1 MKNSLLCLVV
11 LVLMAAVPAM
21 AQEQDNLR
29 WRGFET
35 NRFWDNWEIAAA
47 GGISSLSVANR
58 DGVKA
63 PGKFFDRVGWNANIA
78 VTKWIVPTL
87 GMRLQVDGG
96 EFHNYSFDR
105 DSYGG
110 GIFKTPYLYVH
121 GDILVNM
128 SNWIGGYNPNRLYS
142 AVSYMG
148 FGYTA
153 MSWTKASAG
162 GYNGEYAFTAGLL
175 NKFRVAPSW
184 DIELDL
190 RSWLFA
196 EASLPRQI
204 RGGGRYAVA
213 MTATVGVAYRFG
225 QRDWSP
231 AYPQVEVDG
240 YVAAIMT
247 LEEGL
252 VIAEQRLVAA
262 DKEIATL
269 NSKNRALQGEVDRC
283 HAEVV
288 EAEEITSECA
298 VFFTI
303 GEASLTD
310 YARATLESYVEQM
323 REGNTLIN
331 VTGYADS
338 ETGSAARNEQLSKM
352 RAEAVES
359 YLVDAGIPASRI
371 TTTWVGDTVTAFT
384 SPNTPLVNRCVIIK

>member
-1 MKNSLLCLVV
+1 MKNSVLCLFIS
-11 LVLMAAVPAM
+11 LLLGTASLS
-21 AQEQDNLR
+21 AQQEEMLR

-35 NRFWDNWEIAAA
+35 NRFWDNWEVAVA

-63 PGKFFDRVGWNANIA
+63 PGKFFDRVGWNANVA
-78 VTKWIVPTL
+78 LTKWIVPTL

-96 EFHNYSFDR
+96 EFCNYSFNKAL
-105 DSYGG
+105 YGG
-110 GIFKTPYLYVH
+110 DIFKTPYLYVH

-153 MSWTKASAG
+153 MSWTKGSAG
-162 GYNGEYAFTAGLL
+162 SYNGEYAFTAGLL
-175 NKFRVAPSW
+175 NKFRIAQAW

-196 EASLPRQI
+196 EASLPREI

-213 MTATVGVAYRFG
+213 MTATVGIAYRFG

-240 YVAAIMT
+240 YVAAIMA
-247 LEEGL
+247 LEDDL
-252 VIAEQRLVAA
+252 VIAENRLVAA
-262 DKEIATL
+262 GKEIATL
-269 NSKNRALQGEVDRC
+269 NSKNRELQGEVARC
-283 HAEVV
+283 HAEVA
-288 EAEEITSECA
+288 EAEEIASECA

-303 GEASLTD
+303 GEATLTD

-323 REGNTLIN
+323 RDGNTLITI
-331 VTGYADS
+331 TGYADS
-338 ETGSAARNEQLSKM
+338 ETGSAARNEELSKM
-352 RAEAVES
+352 RAETVEA
-359 YLVDAGIPASRI
+359 YLIAAGIPATRI
-371 TTTWVGDTVTAFT
+371 TTTWVGDTAIAFT
-384 SPNTPLVNRCVIIK
+384 SPNTPLVNRCVIVK

>member
-1 MKNSLLCLVV
+1 MFISLLLGTAS
-11 LVLMAAVPAM
+11 LS
-21 AQEQDNLR
+21 AQQEEMLR

-35 NRFWDNWEIAAA
+35 NRFWDNWEVAVA
-47 GGISSLSVANR
+47 GGISSLSIANR

-63 PGKFFDRVGWNANIA
+63 PGKFFDRVGWNANVA
-78 VTKWIVPTL
+78 LTKWIVPTL

-96 EFHNYSFDR
+96 EFRNYSFNKAL
-105 DSYGG
+105 YGG
-110 GIFKTPYLYVH
+110 DIFKTPYLYVH

-153 MSWTKASAG
+153 MSWTKGSVG
-162 GYNGEYAFTAGLL
+162 SYNGEYAFTAGLL
-175 NKFRVAPSW
+175 NKFRVSRAW

-196 EASLPRQI
+196 EASLPREI

-213 MTATVGVAYRFG
+213 MTATVGIAYRFG

-240 YVAAIMT
+240 YVAAIMA
-247 LEEGL
+247 LEDDL
-252 VIAEQRLVAA
+252 VIAENRLVAA
-262 DKEIATL
+262 GKEIATL
-269 NSKNRALQGEVDRC
+269 NSKNRELQGEVARC
-283 HAEVV
+283 HAEVA
-288 EAEEITSECA
+288 EAEEIASECA

-303 GEASLTD
+303 GEATLTD

-323 REGNTLIN
+323 RDGNTLITI
-331 VTGYADS
+331 TGYADS
-338 ETGSAARNEQLSKM
+338 ETGSAARNEELSKM
-352 RAEAVES
+352 RAETVEA
-359 YLVDAGIPASRI
+359 YLIAAGIPATRI
-371 TTTWVGDTVTAFT
+371 TTTWVGDTAIAFT
-384 SPNTPLVNRCVIIK
+384 SPNTPLVNRCVIVK

>member
-1 MKNSLLCLVV
+1 MFISLLLGTAS
-11 LVLMAAVPAM
+11 LS
-21 AQEQDNLR
+21 AQQEEMLR

-35 NRFWDNWEIAAA
+35 NRFWDNWEVAVA

-63 PGKFFDRVGWNANIA
+63 PGKFFDRVGWNANVA
-78 VTKWIVPTL
+78 LTKWIVPTL

-96 EFHNYSFDR
+96 EFCNYSFNKAL
-105 DSYGG
+105 YGG
-110 GIFKTPYLYVH
+110 DIFKTPYLYVH

-153 MSWTKASAG
+153 MSWTKGSAG
-162 GYNGEYAFTAGLL
+162 SYNGEYAFTAGLL
-175 NKFRVAPSW
+175 NKFRIAQAW

-196 EASLPRQI
+196 EASLPREI

-213 MTATVGVAYRFG
+213 MTATVGIAYRFG

-240 YVAAIMT
+240 YVAAIMA
-247 LEEGL
+247 LEDDL
-252 VIAEQRLVAA
+252 VIAENRLVAA
-262 DKEIATL
+262 GKEIATL
-269 NSKNRALQGEVDRC
+269 NSKNRELQGEVARC
-283 HAEVV
+283 HAEVA
-288 EAEEITSECA
+288 EAEEIASECA

-303 GEASLTD
+303 GEATLTD

-323 REGNTLIN
+323 RDGNTLITI
-331 VTGYADS
+331 TGYADS
-338 ETGSAARNEQLSKM
+338 ETGSAARNEELSKM
-352 RAEAVES
+352 RAETVEA
-359 YLVDAGIPASRI
+359 YLIAAGIPATRI
-371 TTTWVGDTVTAFT
+371 TTTWVGDTAIAFT
-384 SPNTPLVNRCVIIK
+384 SPNTPLVNRCVIVK

>member
-1 MKNSLLCLVV
+1 MFISLLLGTAS
-11 LVLMAAVPAM
+11 LS
-21 AQEQDNLR
+21 AQQEEMLR

-35 NRFWDNWEIAAA
+35 NRFWDNWEVAVA
-47 GGISSLSVANR
+47 GGISSLSIANR

-63 PGKFFDRVGWNANIA
+63 PGKFFDRVGWNANVA
-78 VTKWIVPTL
+78 LTKWIVPTL

-96 EFHNYSFDR
+96 EFRNYSFNKAL
-105 DSYGG
+105 YGG
-110 GIFKTPYLYVH
+110 DIFKTPYLYVH

-153 MSWTKASAG
+153 MSWTKGSVG
-162 GYNGEYAFTAGLL
+162 SYNGEYAFTAGLL
-175 NKFRVAPSW
+175 NKFRVSRAW

-196 EASLPRQI
+196 EASLPREI

-240 YVAAIMT
+240 YVAAIMA
-247 LEEGL
+247 LEDDL
-252 VIAEQRLVAA
+252 VIAENRLVAA
-262 DKEIATL
+262 GKEIATL
-269 NSKNRALQGEVDRC
+269 NSKNRELQGEVARC
-283 HAEVV
+283 HAEVA
-288 EAEEITSECA
+288 EAEEIASECA

-303 GEASLTD
+303 GEATLTD

-323 REGNTLIN
+323 RDGNTLITI
-331 VTGYADS
+331 TGYADS
-338 ETGSAARNEQLSKM
+338 ETGSAARNEELSKM
-352 RAEAVES
+352 RAETVEA
-359 YLVDAGIPASRI
+359 YLIAAGIPATRI
-371 TTTWVGDTVTAFT
+371 TTTWVGDTAIAFT
-384 SPNTPLVNRCVIIK
+384 SPNTPLVNRCVIVK

>member
-1 MKNSLLCLVV
+1 MFISLLLGTAS
-11 LVLMAAVPAM
+11 LS
-21 AQEQDNLR
+21 AQQEEMLR

-35 NRFWDNWEIAAA
+35 NRFWDNWEVAVA
-47 GGISSLSVANR
+47 GGISSLSIANR

-63 PGKFFDRVGWNANIA
+63 PGKFFDRVGWNANVA
-78 VTKWIVPTL
+78 LTKWIVPTL

-96 EFHNYSFDR
+96 EFRNYSFNKAL
-105 DSYGG
+105 YGG
-110 GIFKTPYLYVH
+110 DIFKTPYLYVH

-153 MSWTKASAG
+153 MSWTKGSAG
-162 GYNGEYAFTAGLL
+162 DYNGEYAFTAGLL
-175 NKFRVAPSW
+175 NKFRVSRAW

-196 EASLPRQI
+196 EASLPREI

-213 MTATVGVAYRFG
+213 MTATVGIAYRFG

-240 YVAAIMT
+240 YVAAIMA
-247 LEEGL
+247 LEDDL
-252 VIAEQRLVAA
+252 VIAENRLVAA
-262 DKEIATL
+262 GKEIATL
-269 NSKNRALQGEVDRC
+269 NSKNRELQGEVARC
-283 HAEVV
+283 HAEVA
-288 EAEEITSECA
+288 EAEEIASECA

-303 GEASLTD
+303 GEATLTD
-310 YARATLESYVEQM
+310 YARATLVSYAEQM
-323 REGNTLIN
+323 REGNTLIT

-338 ETGSAARNEQLSKM
+338 ETGSAARNEELSKM
-352 RAEAVES
+352 RAETVEA
-359 YLVDAGIPASRI
+359 YLIAAGIPATRLS
-371 TTTWVGDTVTAFT
+371 TTWVGDTAIAFT
-384 SPNTPLVNRCVIIK
+384 SPNTPLVNRCVIVK